1 MATKQMTLAEAV
13 VDAIRL
19 SFADDPSVAMIWLPL
34 FGIGPHRHVAE
45 PLRREF
51 ADRVLLPTT
60 SELGIA
66 GIAVGAAMAGARPI
80 VPFSMASFMFR
91 AWDVIVQEAAVAR
104 HMSGG
109 RTKVPVVFHA
119 LQGVLPGAGAQHVL
133 SPQALLWHAP
143 GLEIVLPSTPADA
156 KGLFRRAIQSDNP
169 TVVLNH
175 GKLLGIEGPVD
186 TRDYALP
193 FGRAALRRKGSDA
206 TIVALSYQVHA
217 ALEAAETLSLEG
229 IEVEI
234 VDPRTLVP
242 LDRTAILESV
252 AKTGRLVVVDEGPL
266 SCSAASEIAAIV
278 AEKGFESLV
287 APIARVTRL
296 DAPVAHSPALEE
308 SILPNPARIA
318 AAVRRLL
325 A

>member
-1 MATKQMTLAEAV
+1 MATRQMTVAEAV

-19 SFADDPSVAMIWLPL
+19 SLSSDPTVTLIWLPL

-51 ADRVLLPTT
+51 ADRVPLPPT
-60 SELGIA
+60 SELGVA

-80 VPFSMASFMFR
+80 VPFSIASFMFR
-91 AWDVIVQEAAVAR
+91 AWDVIVHEAAVAH

-119 LQGVLPGAGAQHVL
+119 LQGVLPGAGAQHAL
-133 SPQALLWHAP
+133 SPQALLWHTP
-143 GLEIVLPSTPADA
+143 GLEVVPPSTPADA
-156 KGLFRRAIQSDNP
+156 KGLFRGAIQSDNP

-175 GKLLGIEGPVD
+175 GKLLGLTGPVEEK
-186 TRDYALP
+186 DYALP
-193 FGRAALRRKGSDA
+193 FGQAAIRRKGTDV

-217 ALEAAETLSLEG
+217 ALEAAEALSREG
-229 IEVEI
+229 IEAEV

-278 AEKGFESLV
+278 AEHGFRSLV
-287 APIARVTRL
+287 APIARVTRM
-296 DAPVAHSPALEE
+296 DAPVAHSPPLEQ
-308 SILPNPARIA
+308 SILPNPGRIA
-318 AAVRRLL
+318 DAVRRLL